1 MNRASVIESLKDIQQ
16 DGEVLAYFYCDFRN
30 ERSTNAAEVMRSLLS
45 QLLQQS
51 RRHAVDLGH
60 LIDQLVEERDEG
72 ALTTSSAMLLAG
84 YLIRAASQFPRPPI
98 LVIEALDECKDI
110 TVLLNVLVESRKGGV
125 RLFLTSRPLQIIKEE
140 PSSFPL
146 IDMETVNYL
155 ILADIRLHVTKELDS
170 RRRLRVLDEDWKDEI
185 YSALCNKAGG
195 M

>member
-1 MNRASVIESLKDIQQ
+1 
-16 DGEVLAYFYCDFRN
+16 
-30 ERSTNAAEVMRSLLS
+30 MRSLLS

-84 YLIRAASQFPRPPI
+84 YLIRTASQFSRPPI
-98 LVIEALDECKDI
+98 LVIDALDECKDI

-140 PSSFPL
+140 LSSFPL